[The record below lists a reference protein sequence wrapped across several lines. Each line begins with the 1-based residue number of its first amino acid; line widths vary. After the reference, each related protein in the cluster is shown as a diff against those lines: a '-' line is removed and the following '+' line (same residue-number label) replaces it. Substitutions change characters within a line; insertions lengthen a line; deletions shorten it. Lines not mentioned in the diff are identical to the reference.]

1 VEIPEPSFH
10 ALIMADLAGLE
21 MGGQTA
27 FRPLA
32 DREPRQ
38 VDRDDLDAVLAAV
51 AAGIELPVEEDGP
64 PLRVSFRSLE
74 DFHPDRLLARLP
86 FFQAIR
92 EMKERVR
99 SGVEEGQTEEPRGEE
114 TQASTDPAS
123 GAGLLDEIVS
133 RTAGSGRSNGSEGR
147 TREPELGHQDNGLPR
162 ELEEFLR
169 KITRPH
175 LVDEP
180 GEGQRRRLEA
190 LDEITTKQLRRIL
203 RHPRLQTLEALWRG
217 VHYLVRRLETGPRL
231 KVFLLQATRREVVDA
246 ARGGDL
252 ARVLASTAKKAGVG
266 TGWSVVLLH
275 QSFSSEPEDMEA
287 LEGVARTGAEV
298 GTPFLAE
305 VDPSL
310 LEARGTDAGE
320 GGALPWQEIRS
331 QEGAR
336 YLSLLLPRFLLRPP
350 YGAEENPCETLDFE
364 ELEFGEDPEL
374 AHLLWG
380 HPGFLALMHLGHRFS
395 QRGWSFRPGAAAE
408 LEGLGPVIH
417 QGDRGASVLPP
428 TEVLLAPG
436 EVQELAEA
444 GFAPVI
450 GRAGERELR
459 LPLLLSI
466 ASPAAV
472 LRGPWG

>member
-1 VEIPEPSFH
+1 
-10 ALIMADLAGLE
+10 MADLGGLE
-21 MGGQTA
+21 LGSTTA
-27 FRPLA
+27 FRPLVE
-32 DREPRQ
+32 REPRQ
-38 VDRDDLDAVLAAV
+38 VDRDDVDRVLAAMG
-51 AAGIELPVEEDGP
+51 AGIELPVEEDGP
-64 PLRVSFRSLE
+64 PLRLSFRSLE
-74 DFHPDRLLARLP
+74 DFHPDRLLACLP

-92 EMKERVR
+92 DMKERVR
-99 SGVEEGQTEEPRGEE
+99 RGGVERQTG
-114 TQASTDPAS
+114 DPAGEAS
-123 GAGLLDEIVS
+123 PSQSERGADLLDEIVS
-133 RTAGSGRSNGSEGR
+133 LNAGSGRINGAEGGG
-147 TREPELGHQDNGLPR
+147 RETEMGQGDNGMPR

-169 KITRPH
+169 RITRPH

-180 GEGQRRRLEA
+180 GEGERRRLEA
-190 LDEITTKQLRRIL
+190 LDEIATRQLRRIL

-217 VHYLVRRLETGPRL
+217 VAHLVRRLETGPRL
-231 KVFLLQATRREVVDA
+231 KVFLLQSTRREVVEA

-252 ARVLASTAKKAGVG
+252 ERVLSTTARKAGVG

-275 QSFSSEPEDMEA
+275 QSFSSDPEDLEA
-287 LEGVARTGAEV
+287 LEGVARTGGRLE
-298 GTPFLAE
+298 TPFLAE

-310 LEARGTDAGE
+310 LEARGGRPV
-320 GGALPWQEIRS
+320 PWEELRS

-350 YGAEENPCETLDFE
+350 YGAEENPCETMDFE
-364 ELEFGEDPEL
+364 ELELGEDPEL

-380 HPGFLALMHLGHRFS
+380 HPGLLALMHLGHRFA
-395 QRGWSFRPGAAAE
+395 QRGWSFRPGAAGE
-408 LEGLGPVIH
+408 LEGLAPLIH

-444 GFAPVI
+444 GFAPII

>member
-1 VEIPEPSFH
+1 
-10 ALIMADLAGLE
+10 M
-21 MGGQTA
+21 
-27 FRPLA
+27 
-32 DREPRQ
+32 
-38 VDRDDLDAVLAAV
+38 
-51 AAGIELPVEEDGP
+51 
-64 PLRVSFRSLE
+64 
-74 DFHPDRLLARLP
+74 
-86 FFQAIR
+86 
-92 EMKERVR
+92 
-99 SGVEEGQTEEPRGEE
+99 
-114 TQASTDPAS
+114 
-123 GAGLLDEIVS
+123 
-133 RTAGSGRSNGSEGR
+133 
-147 TREPELGHQDNGLPR
+147 
-162 ELEEFLR
+162 
-169 KITRPH
+169 
-175 LVDEP
+175 
-180 GEGQRRRLEA
+180 EA
-190 LDEITTKQLRRIL
+190 LDEITTNQLRRIL

-217 VHYLVRRLETGPRL
+217 VNYLVRRLETGPRL

-246 ARGGDL
+246 ARAGDL
-252 ARVLASTAKKAGVG
+252 ARVLSSTAKTAGVG

-275 QSFSSEPEDMEA
+275 QSFSSEPEDLEA
-287 LEGVARTGAEV
+287 LEGVARTGGEV

-310 LEARGTDAGE
+310 LEARAMEVREGDAI
-320 GGALPWQEIRS
+320 PWQELRS
-331 QEGAR
+331 QEGAH
-336 YLSLLLPRFLLRPP
+336 YLSLLLPRFLLRSP

-380 HPGFLALMHLGHRFS
+380 HPGFLALMHLGQRFR
-395 QRGWSFRPGAAAE
+395 QRGWSFRPGSAAE

-444 GFAPVI
+444 GFAPVV

-472 LRGPWG
+472 LRGPWGSRG